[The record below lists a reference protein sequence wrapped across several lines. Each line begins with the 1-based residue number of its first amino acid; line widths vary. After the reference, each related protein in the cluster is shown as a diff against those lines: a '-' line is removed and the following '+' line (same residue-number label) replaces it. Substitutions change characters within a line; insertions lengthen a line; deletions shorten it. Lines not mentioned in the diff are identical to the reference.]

1 MQGIAASP
9 GIAIGKVYLFKKET
23 LDIDSKPIEE
33 GKIYDEIKRFEEAK
47 DKTRKQLEAIQKS
60 ISETLSKEEFEIF
73 TAHMMMVNDP
83 TLSYSVERYITVNK
97 LNAEAALD
105 KSINEIWEMFQ
116 SMDDDYIKDRAI
128 DIRDVGTKMLYN
140 LAGREMASL
149 AKLDDEV
156 IVVST
161 DLTPSDTAQMD
172 TEKVLGFVTDLG
184 GKTSHTAIIARSLE
198 IPAVIGLRDATTLL
212 RGGEMAIVDG
222 NKGIVIFNPTI
233 DQIEHF
239 NLLKKNYQVGK
250 KELQELRTLPAM
262 TLDGRKVEMAANIGM
277 TRDVKS
283 ALKNGAEGIG
293 LFRTEFLFMD
303 RATFPSEDD
312 QFNAYRLVVEQME
325 GRPVIIRTLD
335 IGGDKNIGY
344 MDFPKETNPYL
355 GWRAIRMCL
364 DRPEILKNQLRAILR
379 ASHYGNLRVMYPMI
393 ISIEEIRK
401 ANQILNEAKNELSKN
416 GTPFDNNIQVGIMV
430 ETPAA
435 ALNAE
440 SLIEEVDFISIGTND
455 LTQYTL
461 AVDRG
466 NEAIAHL
473 YQPMHPAVLK
483 LIKIVIEASHNAGKW
498 VGMCG
503 EMAGDASAAIVL
515 LGMGLDEFSMSA
527 GSIPNIKKIIRGIS
541 YKKAKCVA
549 DCVLS
554 MTSSEEIVQYLDDL
568 VL

>member
-312 QFNAYRLVVEQME
+312 QFNAYRLVGEQME

-498 VGMCG
+498 VVMCG

>member
-440 SLIEEVDFISIGTND
+440 SLIEAVDFVSIGTND

>member
-9 GIAIGKVYLFKKET
+9 GIAIGNVYLFNKET

-312 QFNAYRLVVEQME
+312 QFNAYRLVGEQME

-440 SLIEEVDFISIGTND
+440 SLIEAVDFVSIGTND

-466 NEAIAHL
+466 NEAITHL
-473 YQPMHPAVLK
+473 YQPMHPAVLR
-483 LIKIVIEASHNAGKW
+483 LIKIVIDASHKAGKW

-503 EMAGDASAAIVL
+503 EMAGDARAAILL